1 MSGQETKGPASGFMP
16 GFGGAFP
23 MAQVVQENLKALRDS
38 WFWFV
43 LLGALLIVLGFVVL
57 SYDWLVWA
65 TLVTAVVFGYFMVIG
80 GIFYIVGAFFTRGWG
95 GFFLSLFAGVLNLAV
110 GVIIIDH
117 PVDAL
122 IVYTLLMAGFFF
134 VEGLFR
140 IVAALAG
147 RFRHWGWMLANG
159 VVTLLLGILIW
170 RGWPSN
176 ALWVV
181 GLFLGINLILGG
193 STYVSLGLRARNL
206 PVA

>member
-1 MSGQETKGPASGFMP
+1 RTVTVSPQRPVGGKFARHHSRPGNYDSHRRYLTMSGQETKGPASGFMP

-95 GFFLSLFAGVLNLAV
+95 GFFLSLFAGVLNLGGGGIFIDRPV
-110 GVIIIDH
+110 G
-117 PVDAL
+117 AL
-122 IVYTLLMAGFFF
+122 VWFTL
-134 VEGLFR
+134 
-140 IVAALAG
+140 
-147 RFRHWGWMLANG
+147 
-159 VVTLLLGILIW
+159 
-170 RGWPSN
+170 
-176 ALWVV
+176 
-181 GLFLGINLILGG
+181 
-193 STYVSLGLRARNL
+193 
-206 PVA
+206 